1 MIWGTGTVFVRGVQV
16 RRGKGS
22 NTKGSSDIVSD
33 GSVIHVYPNQFMMLV
48 DGGKIVDYTAE
59 EGYYK
64 VSHSSMPPCL
74 TGSWRGFEG
83 VI

>member
-1 MIWGTGTVFVRGVQV
+1 MGDRTVFVRAS
-16 RRGKGS
+16 RCAGKGS

-64 VSHSSMPPCL
+64 VSHSSMPSMFN
-74 TGSWRGFEG
+74 GQFGGGFEG